1 MRKSISV
8 DVAIVGA
15 GVAGLMLT
23 RKLSDLGF
31 KVALIEKSSFVADGP
46 STRNEGWLHRGTYPA
61 ASIQDRS
68 SAVQVA
74 RRCIYGYE
82 QLRNFAPEAIHDV
95 HVPAYAL
102 IRDSGRV
109 KEVVSRWDEA
119 QVLYKAVK
127 KNELH
132 RIEPRV
138 KTQRVSKIFRVNDL
152 SINTLILYRKLLAQS
167 ERSGAMILTDTKFTY
182 LSDNQVKIV
191 SADQVSRILQ
201 AKVFI
206 YTAGYGI
213 KDIFKSQFGIDVPL
227 RYWKSHLLILP
238 RIIHHSVFYVDPS
251 EAAMMHHG
259 ECTIV
264 GMNEDATLCEK
275 ADYDLMPEKVS
286 DIQMAL
292 ARMFKD
298 TDLSAYH
305 PVSCI
310 KVDVDRELCSARS
323 LNVAYD
329 EPIPNHYWLLP
340 GKMTES
346 PFATDYMTQIICHR
360 LGDERVA
367 CRPCDTW
374 LQSRVR

>member
-1 MRKSISV
+1 MQKAISV

-23 RKLSDLGF
+23 KKLSDLGF
-31 KVALIEKSSFVADGP
+31 KVALIEKNSRVAEGP
-46 STRNEGWLHRGTYPA
+46 STRNEGWLHHGTYHA
-61 ASIQDRS
+61 ASIQNRS
-68 SAVQVA
+68 LAVQVA

-82 QLRNFAPEAIHDV
+82 HIKSFAPETIYDV

-102 IRDSGRV
+102 IRDSERV
-109 KEVVSRWDEA
+109 REVVSRWDEA
-119 QVLYKAVK
+119 QVTYEAVK
-127 KNELH
+127 KSDLH

-138 KTQRVSKIFRVNDL
+138 KTQRVSRVFRVNDL
-152 SINTLILYRKLLAQS
+152 SINVLILYRKLLAHS
-167 ERSGAMILTDTKFTY
+167 ERAGALIMTDTKFTY
-182 LSDNQVKIV
+182 VNDDQVKIV
-191 SADQVSRILQ
+191 SAGQ
-201 AKVFI
+201 APQFMKARVFI

-213 KDIFKSQFGIDVPL
+213 KDIFKSQFGVDVPL
-227 RYWKSHLLILP
+227 RYWKSHLMILP

-259 ECTIV
+259 DCTIV

-275 ADYDLMPEKVS
+275 ADYELMPEKVN
-286 DIQMAL
+286 DIKMAL

-329 EPIPNHYWLLP
+329 EPIPNHFWLLP
-340 GKMTES
+340 GKMTEA
-346 PFATDYMTQIICHR
+346 PFATDYMTQIICQR

-367 CRPCDTW
+367 CRPCDSW